1 MASLLHLLDYY
12 RKHASEVA
20 FVQQRGYRR
29 QKFTYGD
36 TLSLAERF
44 AAVLD
49 SRSIAKGDRVIL
61 WGDNCAEWIAAFLG
75 CMMRGVV
82 VVPLDRTGAADFAK
96 RVADSTQA
104 KLAIVSR
111 DLLSSAPAPP
121 LILEDLSHELP
132 PRANAHSVDLNE
144 SDLLQIIFTS
154 GTTAEPKGVVIT
166 HGNVLAN
173 LRPFEAEIPKY
184 LKYER
189 LFHPIRF
196 LDLVPLSHVFGEFV
210 GAFVA
215 PLLGGTVVFSQ
226 TLNPHEVIRTIKRE
240 RVSVL
245 VTVPRLLESLQR
257 TLEPLVDPARLEAA
271 KNEHFVKRW
280 WRFRRIHSMF
290 GWKFWAIVSGGATL
304 DPHVEEFF
312 TRLSLV
318 VLQGYGMTETTSIVS
333 LNHPF
338 RRGKG
343 SIGKVLAGRE
353 MKLSPTG
360 EILVRG
366 DSIARN
372 YWQGG
377 ELVPVSGDSED
388 DAGWLRTGDVGQLDA
403 EGFLHFK
410 GRSKN
415 IIVTAEGMKVYPEDL
430 ERELRAQPGVRDCVV
445 VAVERGGNAEPC
457 AVMLLET
464 GASAAEITKP
474 ANARLAAHQQLR
486 HAFAWP
492 APDFPRTNT
501 GKIKTN
507 DVLAWARAQ
516 VAGTP
521 VAAASGGV
529 SELLASI
536 KGRSSGRG
544 DLGLSSIERVELMC
558 ALEEKY
564 QVSLNETQF
573 AEAETLE
580 DVERLVSAS
589 APADPSTRSNFIY
602 PHWAQRW
609 PMTWFRPLVYY
620 VATFPA
626 TILLA
631 WPRVIGRENLAGH
644 HGTLLLV
651 SNHLTYIDIG
661 FILFALPVRLRK
673 LAVAM
678 EGERLQAMRKPI
690 ENWHLWPKKR
700 QGPATKP
707 SWTLYLAAPIL
718 KLAYYLVTGLFNVFP
733 LPKLSGFRESFAFAG
748 DSVDRGYS
756 VLVFPEGLRSQTG
769 EMAPFRSGIGMLAS
783 RLNIPVLPM
792 KIEGLW
798 EAKQR
803 GRFFA
808 RWKSVTVKIGRPI
821 GDLSGS
827 NEEIAQRLKAAV
839 KQL

>member
-12 RKHASEVA
+12 RQHSREIA

-29 QKFTYGD
+29 QQFTYGE
-36 TLSLAERF
+36 TLALAERF
-44 AAVLD
+44 ASELD
-49 SRSIAKGDRVIL
+49 SRNIANGDRVIL
-61 WGDNCAEWIAAFLG
+61 WGDNCAEWIAALLG
-75 CMMRGVV
+75 CMMRGIV
-82 VVPLDRTGAADFAK
+82 VVPLDRTGAADFAQ

-104 KLAIVSR
+104 KLAVVSR
-111 DLLSSAPAPP
+111 DLLASAPAAA
-121 LILEDLSHELP
+121 LILEDLSERLP
-132 PRANAHSVDLNE
+132 QRGDAHHATLSE
-144 SDLLQIIFTS
+144 SDPLQIIFTS

-173 LRPFEAEIPKY
+173 LGPFEQEIPKY
-184 LKYER
+184 LKYEW
-189 LFHPIRF
+189 LVHPIRF
-196 LDLVPLSHVFGEFV
+196 LNSVPLSHVFGQFLGIFV
-210 GAFVA
+210 P
-215 PLLGGTVVFSQ
+215 PLHGGTVVFSSA
-226 TLNPHEVIRTIKRE
+226 LNPHEVIRTIKKE

-245 VTVPRLLESLQR
+245 VTVPRLLESLKR
-257 TLEPLVDPARLEAA
+257 ALEPQVDASAFAA
-271 KNEHFVKRW
+271 SKDEHFAKRW
-280 WRFRRIHSMF
+280 WRFRRIHSQF

-333 LNHPF
+333 VNHPF

-343 SIGKVLAGRE
+343 SIGKVLGGRE

-372 YWQGG
+372 YWSGG
-377 ELVPVSGDSED
+377 QLVPVAGDSE
-388 DAGWLRTGDVGQLDA
+388 GWLHTGDVGELDA

-415 IIVTAEGMKVYPEDL
+415 VIVTAEGMKVYPEDL

-445 VAVERGGNAEPC
+445 VAVQRGGNAEPC
-457 AVMLLET
+457 AVLLLESPQ
-464 GASAAEITKP
+464 SAAAITNA
-474 ANARLAAHQQLR
+474 ANQKLAAHQQVR
-486 HAFAWP
+486 HAFPWP

-501 GKIKTN
+501 GKIKTSE
-507 DVLAWARAQ
+507 VQAWANAQ
-516 VAGTP
+516 VAGKP
-521 VAAASGGV
+521 LAPASSGIG
-529 SELLASI
+529 ELLASLH
-536 KGRSSGRG
+536 GRTASHHQGG
-544 DLGLSSIERVELMC
+544 ELALSSIERVELMC

-573 AEAETLE
+573 AEAQTLE
-580 DVERLVSAS
+580 DVERLVSIS
-589 APADPSTRSNFIY
+589 APAETHAKSDFIY

-609 PMTWFRPLVYY
+609 PLTWLRPLVYY
-620 VATFPA
+620 LATFPA
-626 TILLA
+626 TVLLA
-631 WPRVIGRENLAGH
+631 WPRVIGRENLANHRGP
-644 HGTLLLV
+644 LLIV
-651 SNHLTYIDIG
+651 SNHLTYIDLG
-661 FILFALPVRLRK
+661 FILFALPARLRK

-690 ENWHLWPKKR
+690 ENWHLWPKKSGIASR
-700 QGPATKP
+700 P

-718 KLAYYLVTGLFNVFP
+718 KLAYYLVTALFNVFP

-748 DSVDRGYS
+748 DSVDRGHS

-769 EMAPFRSGIGMLAS
+769 EMAPFRSGIGMLAA

-803 GRFFA
+803 GHFFA
-808 RWKSVTVKIGRPI
+808 SWKSVTVKIGQPI
-821 GDLSGS
+821 TDLKGS
-827 NEEIAQRLKAAV
+827 NEEIASQLEEAV
-839 KQL
+839 KAL